1 MKFPGS
7 LIGLALIIATVG
19 AGPQAQGGTIIPP
32 GYEALTYDVT
42 LKSGVN
48 GVSQILFINQQ
59 STGELG
65 GWTWPYSLGPGS
77 SSIVE
82 EWPTFAPFP
91 PVAATFAIGLVSNL
105 PGDPAGGT
113 TTHLAVFGNFTAGEV
128 GESFSTLFPHANEST
143 LIYDL
148 TNIFVIPPAS
158 NQTSVFESDVMPLF
172 NDANNLGLFISPGG
186 NLDVVAFTDGQLI
199 GTGTFEVVSAP
210 EPSSFLLLGSGI
222 LGLLGAVKLKGRL

>member
-19 AGPQAQGGTIIPP
+19 ASPQAQAGTIIPP
-32 GYEALTYDVT
+32 GYEWLTYDVT

-105 PGDPAGGT
+105 PGILRAERPPISRYSAISRQVKWRELFD
-113 TTHLAVFGNFTAGEV
+113 
-128 GESFSTLFPHANEST
+128 SFFPRQRKYANLRSHKHFC
-143 LIYDL
+143 Y
-148 TNIFVIPPAS
+148 PPRLQS
-158 NQTSVFESDVMPLF
+158 NQRLRIGRR
-172 NDANNLGLFISPGG
+172 A
-186 NLDVVAFTDGQLI
+186 VV
-199 GTGTFEVVSAP
+199 
-210 EPSSFLLLGSGI
+210 
-222 LGLLGAVKLKGRL
+222 